1 MKSTVEPQEGNKV
14 KLSIQ
19 VPSDAFEAEID
30 AAFKRIAHDIRLPG
44 FRPGKAPRKLIEAR
58 IGA

>member
-30 AAFKRIAHDIRLPG
+30 AAFKRIVLT
-44 FRPGKAPRKLIEAR
+44 APLCIWAGAKLA
-58 IGA
+58 GV